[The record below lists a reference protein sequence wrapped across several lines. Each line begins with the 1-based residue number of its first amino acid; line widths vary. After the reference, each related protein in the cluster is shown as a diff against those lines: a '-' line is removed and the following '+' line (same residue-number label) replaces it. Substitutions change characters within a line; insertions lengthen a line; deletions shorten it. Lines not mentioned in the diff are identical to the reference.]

1 MIVNHRP
8 SILKRPL
15 RPNGNMA
22 NEENME
28 KEYQKEQV
36 QRVNGPSCTEL
47 RPRMTASLSAA
58 TELTG
63 ALYLQARIRSHATW
77 QTDTQ
82 ERLRKSHYAEP
93 GERSAMQ

>member
-36 QRVNGPSCTEL
+36 RSCRWL
-47 RPRMTASLSAA
+47 INSLSCAGLCPRMTASCS
-58 TELTG
+58 LT
-63 ALYLQARIRSHATW
+63 S
-77 QTDTQ
+77 
-82 ERLRKSHYAEP
+82 
-93 GERSAMQ
+93 

>member
-22 NEENME
+22 NEENFE

-36 QRVNGPSCTEL
+36 QAADGRQL
-47 RPRMTASLSAA
+47 TAPCHVLFVF
-58 TELTG
+58 
-63 ALYLQARIRSHATW
+63 IREASSS
-77 QTDTQ
+77 QT
-82 ERLRKSHYAEP
+82 
-93 GERSAMQ
+93 